1 MTYWR
6 FHYREILSCGI
17 ILLLSFSAFCQN
29 LNLIDSLKNVLRLTP
44 IEQQFDVLNAIGFE
58 YRYSFPDSTILY
70 CSRAYELGKRIKVEK
85 LLARPLNFIGLAK
98 ANQGDNKGAL
108 DYQNRAMAVSLE
120 QNDTI
125 QLAHGFNNVGR
136 IFFDEGD
143 LVRAYENFVKSKT
156 LFEKIHDRSGLAY
169 VYRSLATLFIA
180 KKDFT
185 KALEN
190 SEKSLALRKGLRDP
204 RAITSAHIELG
215 LVYKEMDNTP
225 QAIRQF
231 EAADSIAT
239 SVNDKITRSE
249 IELGIAEI
257 LLIKKRIKEA
267 GLIADAVLKTVSE
280 KTNQK
285 IYLRGRLLLA
295 KCKMEDKEIERA
307 IAILNQVFESSEKSG
322 NIAFQREAAF
332 LLSKAFANL
341 NKPFRAM
348 EYYEIYQIRKE
359 KIQHADLNKEI
370 ERLQFQLQIE
380 KTEKENESLKARQ
393 AQDES
398 LIGQQRLQNLLLII
412 SSIIGTLMTV
422 FIWRISQKRK
432 VINQK
437 LEDQNLYIDQQRE
450 EITRQNEILSRRNRE
465 LDEINDEK
473 NTLMNIVVHDL
484 KSPINRISGL
494 VHILE
499 MEGNLN
505 SNQLEYVRLV
515 KESTRGGLALIT
527 DLLDVQAWEEQREN
541 PVTSVFQFDEFLKEK
556 VESFRVM
563 AEAKRILIRVE
574 SKVDQKIVSS
584 PSYLGRIVD
593 NLVSN
598 AVKFSRPDSTVDVK
612 GTWKNDQL
620 YVSVKDA
627 GPGFTDDDQKQLFQK
642 FKKLS
647 ARPTAG
653 ESSNG
658 LGLAIVKILVDR
670 LRGTIELKTAV
681 GKGSEFLI
689 RIPAEI
695 FQQVPA

>member
-1 MTYWR
+1 MTYWK
-6 FHYREILSCGI
+6 FHYRGILSCGMV
-17 ILLLSFSAFCQN
+17 LLLSSSSFCQN
-29 LNLIDSLKNVLRLTP
+29 LKLIDSLKDVLRLTP

-58 YRYSFPDSTILY
+58 YRYSLPDSTILY

-98 ANQGDNKGAL
+98 ANQGDYKAAL
-108 DYQNRAMAVSLE
+108 DYQNRAMAVSLQ

-136 IFFDEGD
+136 IFFDKGD
-143 LVRAYENFVKSKT
+143 LVRAYDNFVRSKD
-156 LFEKIHDRSGLAY
+156 LFEKIHNRSGLAY
-169 VYRSLATLFIA
+169 VYRSLATLFKS
-180 KKDFT
+180 KKDYA

-190 SEKSLALRKGLRDP
+190 SEKSLALRKALRDP
-204 RAITSAHIELG
+204 RATTSAHIELG
-215 LVYKEMDNTP
+215 LVYKEMDNMP

-231 EAADSIAT
+231 ETADSIAT
-239 SVNDKITRSE
+239 SVNDKITKSE
-249 IELGIAEI
+249 IKLGIAEI
-257 LLIKKRIKEA
+257 LLIKNRIKEA
-267 GLIADAVLKTVSE
+267 GLIAEGVLKTVSE

-307 IAILNQVFESSEKSG
+307 IGILNQVLESSEKSG
-322 NIAFQREAAF
+322 NIAFQRDAAL
-332 LLSKAFANL
+332 LLSKAFANM

-348 EYYEIYQIRKE
+348 EYYDIYQIRKE
-359 KIQHADLNKEI
+359 KIQYADLNKEI

-380 KTEKENESLKARQ
+380 KAEKENESLKARQ

-398 LIGQQRLQNLLLII
+398 LIGQQRLQNLLLLIG
-412 SSIIGTLMTV
+412 SIIGTSMTV

-432 VINQK
+432 IINQK
-437 LEDQNLYIDQQRE
+437 LEDQNLRIDQQRE
-450 EITRQNEILSRRNRE
+450 EIIRQNEILSRRNRE

-473 NTLMNIVVHDL
+473 NTLMNIVAHDL

-494 VHILE
+494 VSILE

-505 SNQLEYVRLV
+505 INQHEYVRLV

-527 DLLDVQAWEEQREN
+527 DLLDVQAWEKQREN
-541 PVTSVFQFDEFLKEK
+541 PVTSVFQFDEFLKAK
-556 VESFRVM
+556 VESFRVV

-574 SKVDQKIVSS
+574 SKVDQKIVSE
-584 PSYLGRIVD
+584 PNYLGRIFD
-593 NLVSN
+593 NLISN
-598 AVKFSRPDSTVDVK
+598 AIKFSRPDSTVEVK
-612 GTWKNDQL
+612 GTWKNGQL

-670 LRGTIELKTAV
+670 LGGTIELKTTA
-681 GKGSEFLI
+681 GTGSEFLI